1 MLHNCDDGDDDK
13 SVVSV
18 FVRSWLARRLLWHTL
33 SCREVGHRHHDDHHW
48 YHNLITIIIGM
59 MKVGRRVSSKVPMQ
73 KWSFLPPYYRS
84 VYFNC
89 YLFDLL
95 LLLSFVWL
103 LAPCHQSAPTPPQS
117 TSPLFAPPWL
127 LNTTTNI
134 VLKVWVSTQKPS
146 VYNHHHCHQYCLH
159 ATTPPN
165 SSLLPLTPQH
175 QSSFYH
181 EKGNDKGTIIISVSP
196 DNSKVLPK
204 STSSWS
210 VDILLKR
217 KLQ

>member
-1 MLHNCDDGDDDK
+1 
-13 SVVSV
+13 
-18 FVRSWLARRLLWHTL
+18 
-33 SCREVGHRHHDDHHW
+33 
-48 YHNLITIIIGM
+48 M

-95 LLLSFVWL
+95 LLLSFVWFVIVIVICL
-103 LAPCHQSAPTPPQS
+103 IVGTMSPTPPQS

-165 SSLLPLTPQH
+165 SSLLPLTPQL
-175 QSSFYH
+175 SSFYH
-181 EKGNDKGTIIISVSP
+181 EKGNDKGAIIISISL
-196 DNSKVLPK
+196 DNSKVLTK

>member
-1 MLHNCDDGDDDK
+1 MLHNRDDGDDDK
-13 SVVSV
+13 SVVLV
-18 FVRSWLARRLLWHTL
+18 FLHSWLARRLLWHTL
-33 SCREVGHRHHDDHHW
+33 SCREVGHRHQDDRHWYHNLVDDHHW
-48 YHNLITIIIGM
+48 YHNLVTIIIGM

-146 VYNHHHCHQYCLH
+146 VYNQGRHNHIDKPRWLK
-159 ATTPPN
+159 
-165 SSLLPLTPQH
+165 SSP
-175 QSSFYH
+175 
-181 EKGNDKGTIIISVSP
+181 KINIIMVRGHSTKKKTAINYP
-196 DNSKVLPK
+196 DNCA
-204 STSSWS
+204 W
-210 VDILLKR
+210 
-217 KLQ
+217 